1 MLMSEEEEIAK
12 EIPEFVK
19 KYVPG
24 VKRGLSW
31 AKYAREKK
39 EGTAIKSEA
48 YDDSKSEG
56 YQAALETPL
65 DADSDQILKA
75 ATKDLWIEAER
86 LTEEVKKISVTI
98 NNQKTKEER
107 DEVLGLAKEAARK
120 AGLQA
125 AIAAGW
131 EKGWEEGLMERDTKL
146 D

>member
-1 MLMSEEEEIAK
+1 MAEEEEIAK

-24 VKRGLSW
+24 VKRGLAW

-48 YDDSKSEG
+48 YNDSKSEG
-56 YQAALETPL
+56 YKAALEAPL
-65 DADSDQILKA
+65 GADSDQILKA
-75 ATKDLWIEAER
+75 ATKELWAEAER
-86 LTEEVKKISVTI
+86 LTEEVKEISETI
-98 NNQKTKEER
+98 NNQNTKEER

-125 AIAAGW
+125 AMAAGW
-131 EKGWEEGLMERDTKL
+131 EKGWEEGLIQREAKL

>member
-1 MLMSEEEEIAK
+1 M
-12 EIPEFVK
+12 
-19 KYVPG
+19 
-24 VKRGLSW
+24 
-31 AKYAREKK
+31 
-39 EGTAIKSEA
+39 KSEA

-56 YQAALETPL
+56 YHAALETPL

-131 EKGWEEGLMERDTKL
+131 EKGWEEGLIERDTKL

>member
-1 MLMSEEEEIAK
+1 MAEEEEIAN

-19 KYVPG
+19 KYVRG
-24 VKRGLSW
+24 VKRGLAW

-56 YQAALETPL
+56 YQAALEAPL
-65 DADSDQILKA
+65 DADLTQILKA
-75 ATKDLWIEAER
+75 ATKPLWVEAER
-86 LTEEVKKISVTI
+86 LTEEVKQISVTI

-131 EKGWEEGLMERDTKL
+131 EKGWEEGLIERDVKL

>member
-1 MLMSEEEEIAK
+1 MAEEEEIAK

-39 EGTAIKSEA
+39 EGTAMKSEA
-48 YDDSKSEG
+48 FEDSKSEG
-56 YQAALETPL
+56 YQAALATPL
-65 DADSDQILKA
+65 ESDSDQILTA
-75 ATKDLWIEAER
+75 ATKDLWAEAER
-86 LTEEVKKISVTI
+86 LTEEVKKISITI
-98 NNQKTKEER
+98 NNQNTKEER

-125 AIAAGW
+125 AVAAGW
-131 EKGWEEGLMERDTKL
+131 EKGWKEGLKNRDSKN
-146 D
+146 